1 MHFAYKFPHRQNK
14 ERKGDNSMM
23 EADNKDMYEVHLT
36 LFAATPDERQDFLID
51 EFFGKDIIDSGC
63 SKTLNQSFFRFR
75 DGVEVKPI
83 HNM

>member
-14 ERKGDNSMM
+14 ERKG
-23 EADNKDMYEVHLT
+23 DMYEVHLT